1 MISNKFAKNYVM
13 ELGTFLNAML
23 FNYLTSVKLV

>member
-1 MISNKFAKNYVM
+1 MISNKFAKKYVM

-23 FNYLTSVKLV
+23 FNYLTSVKLI